1 MVKYVGGLLDGEL
14 SAVHDGIEVVNPLLV
29 ASIMWSQMT
38 VYHTNRT
45 PVQTEPDASGA
56 LVTLWK
62 SLHKCNN

>member
-38 VYHTNRT
+38 VYHTN
-45 PVQTEPDASGA
+45 
-56 LVTLWK
+56 
-62 SLHKCNN
+62 